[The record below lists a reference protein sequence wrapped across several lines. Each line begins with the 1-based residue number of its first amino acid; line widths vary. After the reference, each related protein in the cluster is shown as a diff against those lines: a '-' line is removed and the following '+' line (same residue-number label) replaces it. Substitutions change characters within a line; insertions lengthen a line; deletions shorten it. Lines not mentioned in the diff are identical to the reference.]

1 MNEKCQHDAE
11 ASGSAHRTVSAC
23 RMPLSVSKAAINL
36 WSGWLLFCCFL
47 NSSSTKKI
55 TFLKKTI
62 IQKMKFCVNVH
73 MRILPHMLKKGF
85 GEIPQQ
91 AATGRPVAMLAIPG
105 NAVLRGAC
113 FSLLRQAA
121 QNTKVPSGTIFWR
134 RTVWHYLG
142 QCAIILLA
150 RIEQVSF
157 EFVYYK

>member
-62 IQKMKFCVNVH
+62 MQKMKFCVNVH

-105 NAVLRGAC
+105 NAAFRGC
-113 FSLLRQAA
+113 
-121 QNTKVPSGTIFWR
+121 V
-134 RTVWHYLG
+134 
-142 QCAIILLA
+142 LA
-150 RIEQVSF
+150 RSGRLSKTQKCLPALFFGDELIFYVCLQNCL
-157 EFVYYK
+157 

>member
-1 MNEKCQHDAE
+1 MKNVSMMQRRLAAPIGQCLPAVCPCQ
-11 ASGSAHRTVSAC
+11 C
-23 RMPLSVSKAAINL
+23 QKQPLTC
-36 WSGWLLFCCFL
+36 GQGGCCFL

-62 IQKMKFCVNVH
+62 MQKMKFCVNVH